1 MRSVLTKVKKVVSY
15 IIIILSFITGI
26 AATATAE
33 WDDLFINIFLYL
45 LFGGLPFTIGIIMLE
60 GLKEGKENAWGKFRF
75 YTGISFLA
83 PILLKIIV
91 YFNDKNTN
99 RISTPTDI
107 YITNYQ
113 DFIGLIIIFTGFYAF
128 CLFIVIYIVGFKV
141 EKELYISLVVAFLI
155 SAGLSIYG
163 KNDYYAI
170 REEGLFL
177 SSKEEQIAIPW
188 EDVESVRIEAA
199 LVSDIGKY
207 SSKDFEWEFIF
218 YLKEHEPVKFSG
230 FGYDEPSLTY
240 SHQIKNVIMENK
252 ISMSI
257 DSISEKEWEFL
268 EVDMEDDEIK
278 PDDFYKLFQYNP
290 ETNEYY
296 DINY

>member
-1 MRSVLTKVKKVVSY
+1 MRSVVTKVKKIVSY
-15 IIIILSFITGI
+15 IIIIFSFITGI
-26 AATATAE
+26 GATATAE
-33 WDDLFINIFLYL
+33 WEDLYINILLYL
-45 LFGGLPFTIGIIMLE
+45 LFGGLPFAIGIIMLE
-60 GLKEGKENAWGKFRF
+60 GLKEVKENAWGIFRF

-83 PILLKIIV
+83 PILLKIIM

-113 DFIGLIIIFTGFYAF
+113 GFIGLIIIFTGFYAF
-128 CLFIVIYIVGFKV
+128 CLFIVIYITGFRV
-141 EKELYISLVVAFLI
+141 EKELYISLLVAFLI

-199 LVSDIGKY
+199 LEKSGGKY
-207 SSKDFEWEFIF
+207 PTREFEGEFIF
-218 YLKEHEPVKFSG
+218 YLKDHEPVKFSG
-230 FGYDEPSLTY
+230 CGYDEPSLQY

-252 ISMSI
+252 IPMSI

-268 EVDMEDDEIK
+268 EVDMQDDEIK

-296 DINY
+296 DIKY